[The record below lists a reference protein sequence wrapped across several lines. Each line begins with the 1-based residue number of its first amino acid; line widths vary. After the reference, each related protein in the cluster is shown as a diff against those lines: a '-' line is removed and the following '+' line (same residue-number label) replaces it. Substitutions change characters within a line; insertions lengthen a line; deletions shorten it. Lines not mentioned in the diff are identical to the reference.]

1 MLTLFN
7 EHLYNQVSYTYV
19 QSLAKQRSQLI
30 NDFLEETTKNF
41 PDEDTIDRHPFA
53 RRVAVLLE
61 KFFLTDHC
69 ESAGEEDK
77 EDDVFGLFLM
87 QPLKKNFV
95 PHSKVKRES
104 KEARLAEEKELV
116 NAKGVSFEGEQQQMA
131 TPEISTLGVAVLK
144 FADDQPLMAVAAF
157 AGVTQVLRAMGL
169 PPVTASS
176 DVLLV
181 ICFACFCLGMQAL
194 RLLKPKQTTT
204 PQNAAKLMRM
214 SMVAT
219 SMELSDVAPTI
230 ESPMPRF
237 PDGAKLGSVLNSW
250 SDPPS
255 TNFMVRGENYLSDK
269 KKIKSDP
276 FVFPNRGVDLFL
288 TDQCPENVGRIST
301 LLNSDLRSVPTFII
315 NFRLPWGVLLLYFEI
330 PEHFV
335 PFIKCCYGNESIN
348 RADLEQT
355 MKKMSNSDRC
365 VARFLL
371 GNDEH
376 KNNNL
381 KIFPGIV
388 EGPWVV
394 KASVGGKPAIIGT
407 KLPVNYVYQPEDT
420 AIDGKKQSLY
430 LEADL
435 DIVSSKAARGILS
448 VCRSYTQELTI
459 DLGFAVQGNSID
471 ELPEQMLTGARLHG
485 IDPLNAPP
493 LPPMKDTMITAKQD
507 DDDESVAK

>member
-1 MLTLFN
+1 M
-7 EHLYNQVSYTYV
+7 
-19 QSLAKQRSQLI
+19 
-30 NDFLEETTKNF
+30 
-41 PDEDTIDRHPFA
+41 
-53 RRVAVLLE
+53 AVLLE

-69 ESAGEEDK
+69 ESAGEEGK
-77 EDDVFGLFLM
+77 EDDAFGSLIM
-87 QPLKKNFV
+87 QPLKQNFV

-104 KEARLAEEKELV
+104 KSTRLAEERELV
-116 NAKGVSFEGEQQQMA
+116 NAKGVSFEGEQPGMA
-131 TPEISTLGVAVLK
+131 TPAKPTLGVTVLK
-144 FADDQPLMAVAAF
+144 FANEQPFMAVAAF
-157 AGVTQVLRAMGL
+157 AGVTQVLRAIGL
-169 PPVTASS
+169 PPVTTSS

-181 ICFACFCLGMQAL
+181 LCFVCFCLGMQAW
-194 RLLKPKQTTT
+194 RLVKPKQTTT
-204 PQNAAKLMRM
+204 PQDAAKLMRR
-214 SMVAT
+214 SMVVTA
-219 SMELSDVAPTI
+219 MDLSDVAPTI

-237 PDGAKLGSVLNSW
+237 PEGAKLGSVLNSW

-255 TNFMVRGENYLSDK
+255 TNFMVRGDKYLSDK
-269 KKIKSDP
+269 KKIKSGP
-276 FVFPNRGVDLFL
+276 FVFPTRGVDLFL

-301 LLNSDLRSVPTFII
+301 LMNSDLRSVPTFII
-315 NFRLPWGVLLLYFEI
+315 NFRLPWGVLLFYFEI
-330 PEHFV
+330 PERFV
-335 PFIKCCYGNESIN
+335 PFIKCCYGDESVK

-355 MKKMSNSDRC
+355 MKEMSNSDRC

-459 DLGFAVQGNSID
+459 DLGFAVQGNSDD

-493 LPPMKDTMITAKQD
+493 LPLMKDTIITAKHDDD
-507 DDDESVAK
+507 DDDESVGS